1 MTRLKIASAAV
12 LLSAAIATPVLAQE
26 VIPGPGVRYGFESR
40 PGPTY
45 YQSYDEYDAP
55 LVVGPRYY
63 RDDFYYGYRDRSR
76 PGGYSP
82 SRNPAA
88 N

>member
-1 MTRLKIASAAV
+1 MTQLKIVSAAL
-12 LLSAAIATPVLAQE
+12 LLSAAIATPAMAQE
-26 VIPGPGVRYGFESR
+26 IMISPRYGVEVW

-55 LVVGPRYY
+55 LVVAPRYY
-63 RDDFYYGYRDRSR
+63 DRYGYHFGYRDRSR